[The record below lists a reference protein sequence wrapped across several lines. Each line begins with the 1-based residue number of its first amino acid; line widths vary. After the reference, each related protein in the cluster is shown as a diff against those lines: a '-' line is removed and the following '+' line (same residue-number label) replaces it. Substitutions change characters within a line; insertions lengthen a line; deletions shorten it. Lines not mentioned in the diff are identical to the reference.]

1 MFFDYLKRIGFES
14 LILQNWTKISVK
26 STYLLWKRQTPLNG
40 TNVICLKGQ
49 NVTADKTARVIG
61 NEGCHLV
68 LNKTWSD
75 GDRTRS
81 LLSMGPD
88 SELIL
93 NKNSCGGYVFD
104 VYSGSKIYI
113 NKDATLSFSG
123 KGYMNH
129 NISLSCFDKIS
140 IGEDVV
146 ISEGVTIRDSDNHS
160 ILGSKKPS
168 TAPIEIGNHVWI
180 GLNATILKV

>member
-1 MFFDYLKRIGFES
+1 
-14 LILQNWTKISVK
+14 
-26 STYLLWKRQTPLNG
+26 
-40 TNVICLKGQ
+40 
-49 NVTADKTARVIG
+49 
-61 NEGCHLV
+61 
-68 LNKTWSD
+68 
-75 GDRTRS
+75 
-81 LLSMGPD
+81 MGPD

-104 VYSGSKIYI
+104 VFSGSKIYI
-113 NKDATLSFSG
+113 NKGATLSFSG

-129 NISLSCFDKIS
+129 NVSLSCFDKIS
-140 IGEDVV
+140 IGTDVV

-180 GLNATILKV
+180 GLNSTILKGVKIGDGSVIAAGAVVNNDIPCNCLAAGVPAKVVKQGVNWE